1 MNGRTDAR
9 TVHDEAFELIPWLV
23 NGRISRSEQESVERH
38 LLQCDACRL
47 EVEEQRRLRQ
57 AIRRDISKVEYAPQA
72 SLQKLLARID
82 ASERG
87 LDVDDEQ
94 LVHEAAPKPAPVES
108 PRPVV
113 IDSAAQ
119 PVARSQVI
127 VRDSLRAEA
136 QLTPAQVRRPL
147 EQYLGRYSA
156 DRVLVRRI
164 SRAVLRESRRQQVP
178 PSLIAAVLVTENTT
192 LTPAAES
199 SVGAQGLMQVMPMHA
214 GARLCNSADLVDVD
228 SNICHGTLILARN
241 LRATSSPA
249 AALLR
254 YNGCVKG
261 TNTPDCHRYPAKVL
275 ARASQVRHEI
285 LLATQ
290 VLPPAAIDSLRP
302 VALAGS

>member
-1 MNGRTDAR
+1 MHAIVATTAAVGLAGVMLATVPAR
-9 TVHDEAFELIPWLV
+9 SLSEAPVRPE
-23 NGRISRSEQESVERH
+23 
-38 LLQCDACRL
+38 
-47 EVEEQRRLRQ
+47 
-57 AIRRDISKVEYAPQA
+57 
-72 SLQKLLARID
+72 
-82 ASERG
+82 
-87 LDVDDEQ
+87 
-94 LVHEAAPKPAPVES
+94 PAPGAPATVPAPPPTVS
-108 PRPVV
+108 
-113 IDSAAQ
+113 
-119 PVARSQVI
+119 
-127 VRDSLRAEA
+127 DSLRAEA
-136 QLTPAQVRRPL
+136 QLSAAQVRRPL

-241 LRATSSPA
+241 LRATRSPA

-254 YNGCVKG
+254 YNGCVRG
-261 TNTPDCHRYPAKVL
+261 TNTPDCHRYPTKVL
-275 ARASQVRHEI
+275 ARASQVRREI
-285 LLATQ
+285 LLASQ
-290 VLPPAAIDSLRP
+290 AMAPAAIDSLRP